1 MVMKRMMLY
10 AASVAAVCCMLS
22 CAQQETAPA
31 EGSKTGFALSFF
43 KHVNKISAPSDNVV
57 VSPYSA
63 GVALSMLTEGAQ
75 GQTKVEFD
83 NALNGC
89 LFKGD
94 RLDGGDSVVVK
105 SANSLW
111 LDSDFSVRNR
121 YVSTLQNDYDAL
133 VETLRFS
140 DPATVRAI
148 NNWCAENTDGK
159 IDEIIGS
166 LAPGDVM
173 VLLNALYFNAPW
185 QDKFDASLT
194 SKADFRGQSGTVK
207 VDMMYRK
214 GTYNYAEYQG
224 CQMIELPYLESGYS
238 MFVVLPPAGMKI
250 DDLLPYVSE
259 SLYKDAMSMFAPAEV
274 KFSMPKVKLETEMIL
289 NDVLADMGVR
299 TAFSAAADFK
309 GIAETGP
316 LVLSQVKQ
324 KCYMDITE
332 SGTEAAAVTSVTVR
346 MTSIRPVADLKT
358 MTVDRPY
365 VFFIADR
372 ENSDIL
378 FAGKIVNLR

>member
-1 MVMKRMMLY
+1 MKRMMLS
-10 AASVAAVCCMLS
+10 AAFAAVVCCMLS
-22 CAQQETAPA
+22 CAQQQTPPS
-31 EGSKTGFALSFF
+31 EGSRTGFALSFF
-43 KHVNKISAPSDNVV
+43 KHVNKVSSPSENIV

-63 GVALSMLTEGAQ
+63 GVALSMLEEGAG
-75 GQTKVEFD
+75 GQTKVELD

-94 RLDGGDSVVVK
+94 KLDGGEEVVVK

-121 YVSTLQNDYDAL
+121 YVSTLQDDYDAL

-148 NNWCAENTDGK
+148 NNWCSENTEGK
-159 IDEIIGS
+159 IDEILKELS
-166 LAPGDVM
+166 PGDVM

-185 QDKFDASLT
+185 QDEFDASLT
-194 SKADFRGQSGTVK
+194 SKADFRGQSGTTK
-207 VDMMYRK
+207 VDMMHRK
-214 GTYNYAEYQG
+214 GMYNYAEYQG
-224 CQMIELPYLESGYS
+224 CQMIELPYRGGVYS
-238 MFVVLPPAGMKI
+238 MFVVLPPSGMRI
-250 DDLLPYVSE
+250 DDVLPYVNE
-259 SLYKDAMSMFAPAEV
+259 GIYKEAMNMLSPSQV
-274 KFSMPKVKLETEMIL
+274 RFSMPKLKLETELLL
-289 NDVLADMGVR
+289 NDVLENMGVR

-309 GIAETGP
+309 GIAQTGP
-316 LVLSQVKQ
+316 LAVSQVKQ
-324 KCYMDITE
+324 KCYIDITE
-332 SGTEAAAVTSVTVR
+332 SGTEAAAVTSITVK
-346 MTSIRPVADLKT
+346 MTSLRPETDVKT

-378 FAGKIVNLR
+378 FAGKIVNLK

>member
-22 CAQQETAPA
+22 CAQQDTPPQ

-43 KHVNKISAPSDNVV
+43 RQVNRNSAPSDNIV

-63 GVALSMLTEGAQ
+63 GVALSMLTEGAM
-75 GQTKVEFD
+75 GQTKVELD

-94 RLDGGDSVVVK
+94 NLDGGEEVVVK

-148 NNWCAENTDGK
+148 NNWCSENTEGK
-159 IDEIIGS
+159 IKEILRDLS
-166 LAPGDVM
+166 PGDVM

-194 SKADFRGQSGTVK
+194 SKADFRGQSGTTK

-214 GTYNYAEYQG
+214 GTYNYVEYQG
-224 CQMIELPYLESGYS
+224 CQMIELPYLGSSYS
-238 MFVVLPPAGMKI
+238 MFVVLPPSGMKI
-250 DDLLPYVSE
+250 DDVLPYVNE
-259 SLYKDAMSMFAPAEV
+259 TVYDEAMNMLAPAEV
-274 KFSMPKVKLETEMIL
+274 KLSLKLSCCSMM
-289 NDVLADMGVR
+289 
-299 TAFSAAADFK
+299 F
-309 GIAETGP
+309 
-316 LVLSQVKQ
+316 
-324 KCYMDITE
+324 
-332 SGTEAAAVTSVTVR
+332 
-346 MTSIRPVADLKT
+346 
-358 MTVDRPY
+358 
-365 VFFIADR
+365 
-372 ENSDIL
+372 
-378 FAGKIVNLR
+378 

>member
-22 CAQQETAPA
+22 CAQQDTPPQ

-43 KHVNKISAPSDNVV
+43 RQVNRNSAPSDNIV

-63 GVALSMLTEGAQ
+63 GVALSMLTEGAM
-75 GQTKVEFD
+75 GQTKVELD

-94 RLDGGDSVVVK
+94 NLDGGEEVVVK

-148 NNWCAENTDGK
+148 NNWCSENTEGK
-159 IDEIIGS
+159 IKEILRDLS
-166 LAPGDVM
+166 PGDVM

-194 SKADFRGQSGTVK
+194 SKADFRGQSGTTK

-214 GTYNYAEYQG
+214 GTYNYVEYQG
-224 CQMIELPYLESGYS
+224 CQMIELPYLGSSYS
-238 MFVVLPPAGMKI
+238 MFVVLPPSGMKI
-250 DDLLPYVSE
+250 DDVLPYVNE
-259 SLYKDAMSMFAPAEV
+259 TVYDEAMNMLAPAEV
-274 KFSMPKVKLETEMIL
+274 KFSMPKVKLETELLL
-289 NDVLADMGVR
+289 NDVLMDMGVK
-299 TAFSAAADFK
+299 TAFSGAADFK

-316 LVLSQVKQ
+316 LSVSQVKQ
-324 KCYMDITE
+324 KCYIDITE
-332 SGTEAAAVTSVTVR
+332 SGTEAAAVTSITVKL
-346 MTSIRPVADLKT
+346 TSVRPEIDVKT

-378 FAGKIVNLR
+378 FAGKIVNLK